1 MSWQPPPPPRPG
13 APGQGGGNQQGN
25 QGQQGGGQQGG
36 GQPGGGA
43 GGPVGKN
50 FKEISYYELLQVDR
64 DAHPTIIRYAYRFLA
79 AMYHPDNGESGDAEK
94 FRIITEAW
102 RSLSDEGKRAA
113 YDMSLGAKEAKPAGG
128 GGGGSGPSG
137 APSQFGKDSMPKV
150 PKTGISWNEIE
161 LRLAILQI
169 LLVAKKKRPQ
179 TGGATAKMMMDILSI
194 DNVVEIEFALW
205 YLRETNLIEMGDRMF
220 MISWRGVDYIVDQL
234 SKTQILDG
242 GGKTEQKMK
251 KYDGDGG
258 AGGTPNLP
266 AVTR

>member
-1 MSWQPPPPPRPG
+1 MSWQPPP
-13 APGQGGGNQQGN
+13 APNPNQGGGNNQNQGN
-25 QGQQGGGQQGG
+25 S
-36 GQPGGGA
+36 
-43 GGPVGKN
+43 GGPIGKN

-102 RSLSDEGKRAA
+102 RTLSDEGKRAA
-113 YDMSLGAKEAKPAGG
+113 YDMSLGAKEVKAAAPSAQGG
-128 GGGGSGPSG
+128 GPSG
-137 APSQFGKDSMPKV
+137 DPSQFGKDSLPKI
-150 PKTGISWNEIE
+150 PKTGLSWNEIE

-169 LLVAKKKRPQ
+169 LLGQRKKRPQ

-194 DNVVEIEFALW
+194 DNVAEMEFALW

-234 SKTQILDG
+234 SKTQMLDG
-242 GGKTEQKMK
+242 GGKTEQKIK
-251 KYDGDGG
+251 KFENVGPD
-258 AGGTPNLP
+258 GGTPNLP
-266 AVTR
+266 ARTR